1 MMLGMNIPTKAE
13 LARLLQGVNV
23 EAVAREANVSTKTI
37 YRYRW
42 GKSAPALDTLERL
55 MSAIEK
61 VRRGKEPQKRR
72 VGRQVGQQSA

>member
-1 MMLGMNIPTKAE
+1 MGAMNIPTQAE

-42 GKSAPALDTLERL
+42 CKSAPALDTLERVVAAVQKL
-55 MSAIEK
+55 QQPAG
-61 VRRGKEPQKRR
+61 GKPKRR
-72 VGRQVGQQSA
+72 PAAKVAA